1 MAKNK
6 TKQQGGIRIPRYI
19 INTGKFLQLFSADL
33 TVKYVRYLFQK
44 PVKHKTPEAEKPLM
58 LEAKISYLDIP
69 EIRKKIAV
77 YQWHGGEKKALI
89 VHGWS
94 GRATQ
99 MYKIIKAL
107 RDEGFTVVSFDAPA
121 HGKSSGSK
129 TMMPEFIK
137 TVEKINEVYGPFEV
151 AIGHSMGGITLLNVQ
166 GDKHVFQK
174 LVVIGTPDSIF
185 NIFNGFVEKL
195 ELKPIVA
202 KKLIAV
208 FEKITGKSI
217 FDFHGSTQTQKITEP
232 VLIIHDDHDRE
243 VPVTD
248 ALNNYRNLKNGKII
262 RSIGLGHIRILK
274 NENIVT
280 CIIEFLKD

>member
-1 MAKNK
+1 MAKK
-6 TKQQGGIRIPRYI
+6 TKQQGGVRIPRSI
-19 INTGKFLQLFSADL
+19 INIGKFLQTFSPDL

-44 PVKHKTPEAEKPLM
+44 PFNHRMPEAEKHLLDNVRINY
-58 LEAKISYLDIP
+58 LEVP
-69 EIRKKIAV
+69 EIGKKIAV
-77 YQWHGGEKKALI
+77 YQWGEGNKKALV

-99 MYKIIKAL
+99 MYKIINAL
-107 RDEGFTVVSFDAPA
+107 REKGYAVVSFDAPA

-137 TVEKINEVYGPFEV
+137 TIQKVAENYGPFEI
-151 AIGHSMGGITLLNVQ
+151 AIGHSMGGISLLNVQ
-166 GDKHVFQK
+166 GEKPLFKK

-195 ELKPIVA
+195 ELKPLIA
-202 KKLIAV
+202 EKLIAV

-217 FDFHGSTQTQKITEP
+217 FDFHGSTQTKKIQEP
-232 VLIIHDDHDRE
+232 TLIIHDDNDKE

-248 ALNNYRNLKNGKII
+248 ALNNYRHLKNGKLL
-262 RSIGLGHIRILK
+262 RTKGLGHNRILK
-274 NENIVT
+274 NDEVVQKI
-280 CIIEFLKD
+280 KDFVSE